1 MAAPTL
7 SSMFLPWRT
16 KGTRPHREKT
26 RRATAGTN
34 LYTKGNCCIN
44 PCDLQTTVCKY
55 LQSAIKKEEDKL
67 RET

>member
-1 MAAPTL
+1 
-7 SSMFLPWRT
+7 MFLPWRA

-44 PCDLQTTVCKY
+44 PCDFVSTTVTA
-55 LQSAIKKEEDKL
+55 LTAGSIALPLAEKE
-67 RET
+67 